1 MKFLYILLVSISIPI
16 SSLTVIYSSTYIDV
30 LNLVEVKKS
39 SIVID
44 GNKIKSIQKGY
55 IDISKEDILIDL
67 RGMTLMPGVMDMHV
81 QFGQ

>member
-39 SIVID
+39 CIVID
-44 GNKIKSIQKGY
+44 GNKITSKQKGY
-55 IDISKEDILIDL
+55 IDISKEDILID
-67 RGMTLMPGVMDMHV
+67 
-81 QFGQ
+81 